1 MIKYTYHIGYPR
13 HNTLAVVEI
22 LKPLIEIITGFI
34 ASLGYPGIFIL
45 MILESALIPI
55 PSEIIMPF
63 SGFLATTGK
72 LEPLGVVIA
81 GTLGNLVGS
90 IATYYLGLKLGRAF
104 IIRYG
109 KYIFFRQR
117 HLELTESLFQKYGEK
132 ISFIGRLL
140 PGIRTYV
147 SLPAGVGQ
155 TKLWNF
161 VIYSVAGAALWN
173 SALTYIGMQ
182 LGRNWK
188 NIDRY
193 SIYLDMT
200 ALVIVA
206 ILVIWFIHATR
217 RDKYTKSQL

>member
-1 MIKYTYHIGYPR
+1 
-13 HNTLAVVEI
+13 LAVLEI
-22 LKPLIEIITGFI
+22 LKPLVEIITGFI
-34 ASLGYPGIFIL
+34 ASLGYSGIFIL

-147 SLPAGVGQ
+147 SLPAGIGR
-155 TKLWNF
+155 TKLGNF

-182 LGRNWK
+182 LGHSWK

-193 SIYLDMT
+193 SVYLDMT
-200 ALVIVA
+200 AIVIVA

>member
-1 MIKYTYHIGYPR
+1 M
-13 HNTLAVVEI
+13 AVVEI

-147 SLPAGVGQ
+147 SLPAGIGR
-155 TKLWNF
+155 TKLGNF

>member
-1 MIKYTYHIGYPR
+1 
-13 HNTLAVVEI
+13 LAVVEI

-34 ASLGYPGIFIL
+34 GSLGYPGIFIL

-147 SLPAGVGQ
+147 SLPAGIGR
-155 TKLWNF
+155 TKLGNF